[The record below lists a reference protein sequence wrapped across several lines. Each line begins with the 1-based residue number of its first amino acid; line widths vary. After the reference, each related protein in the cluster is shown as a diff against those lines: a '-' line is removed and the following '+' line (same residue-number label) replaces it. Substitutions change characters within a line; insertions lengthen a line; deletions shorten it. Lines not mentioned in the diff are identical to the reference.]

1 MGGLRTVFM
10 GTPAFAAVA
19 LKALVDAGHEVVA
32 VYSQPPRPKGRG
44 METQKSPV
52 HALAEELGITVRTP
66 VSLKAAEEAAAFSAL
81 NADVAVVAAYGL
93 ILPKA
98 ILDAPRHGCLNIHA
112 SLLPRWRGAAPIQR
126 AIMAGDA
133 ETGITIMQMAAGLDT
148 GPMLLKE
155 ELAIGPDTDAGALH
169 DALAEIGARLIV
181 QALDQLSA
189 LTPVPQP
196 ADGVTYAAKITK
208 EECRIDWRRSAAEL
222 DRHVRGLSPA
232 PGAFAEFNGERL
244 TILAADIAA
253 GSGAPG
259 TVLDDRLTIACG
271 DGALRPTLV
280 KRAGKRA
287 MSAEEMLRGF
297 PVPKGT
303 PLGKTGVQ

>member
-1 MGGLRTVFM
+1 MGALRIVFM

-19 LKALVDAGHEVVA
+19 LKALVNAGHEVIA

-52 HALAEELGITVRTP
+52 HMLAEEQGIPVRSPT
-66 VSLKAAEEAAAFSAL
+66 SLRSAEEAAAFAAL
-81 NADVAVVAAYGL
+81 QADVAVVAAYGL
-93 ILPKA
+93 ILPNTVLA
-98 ILDAPRHGCLNIHA
+98 TPRHGCLNIHA

-133 ETGITIMQMAAGLDT
+133 RTGVTIMQMEEGLDT

-155 ELAIGPDTDAGALH
+155 ELAIGAGLNAGMLH
-169 DALAEIGARLIV
+169 DALAEIGARLIC
-181 QALDQLSA
+181 QALDRLPE
-189 LTPVPQP
+189 LKPVPQP

-208 EECRIDWRRSAAEL
+208 VECRIDWRRSAAEL
-222 DRHVRGLSPA
+222 DRHVRGLSPT
-232 PGAFAEFNGERL
+232 PGAFTEIDGERL
-244 TILAADIAA
+244 TILAADLVPVSGPA
-253 GSGAPG
+253 G
-259 TVLDDRLTIACG
+259 TTIDDRLTVACG
-271 DGALRPTLV
+271 EGAVRPTLV

-297 PVPKGT
+297 AVPKGT
-303 PLGKTGVQ
+303 TLS

>member
-1 MGGLRTVFM
+1 MGSLRIVFM

-19 LKALVDAGHEVVA
+19 LKALVDAGHDVIA
-32 VYSQPPRPKGRG
+32 VYSQPPRPGGRRG
-44 METQKSPV
+44 LELQKLPV
-52 HALAEELGITVRTP
+52 HALAEELGIAVRTP
-66 VSLKAAEEAAAFSAL
+66 VSLKNADEAAAFAAL
-81 NADVAVVAAYGL
+81 QADVAVVAAYGL

-98 ILDAPRHGCLNIHA
+98 VLDAPRYGCLNIHA

-133 ETGITIMQMAAGLDT
+133 RTGVTIMQMEAGLDT

-155 ELAIGPDTDAGALH
+155 ELPIAADLNAGALH
-169 DALAEIGARLIV
+169 DALAETGAGLIV
-181 QALDQLSA
+181 QALDQLPG

-196 ADGVTYAAKITK
+196 VEGVTYAAKITK

-222 DRHVRGLSPA
+222 DRHIRGLSPA
-232 PGAFAEFNGERL
+232 PGAFSEINGERL
-244 TILAADIAA
+244 TILAADLAP

-259 TVLDDRLTIACG
+259 TVIDDRVTVACG
-271 DGALRPTLV
+271 EGALRPTLV

-297 PVPKGT
+297 AVPKGT
-303 PLGKTGVQ
+303 QFS

>member
-1 MGGLRTVFM
+1 MGSLRIVFM

-19 LKALVDAGHEVVA
+19 LKALVDAGHEA
-32 VYSQPPRPKGRG
+32 IAAYSQPPRPKGRG

-52 HALAEELGITVRTP
+52 HMLAEEQGIAVRTP
-66 VSLKAAEEAAAFSAL
+66 TSLRSAEDAAAFAAL
-81 NADVAVVAAYGL
+81 QADVAVVAAYGL

-98 ILDAPRHGCLNIHA
+98 VLDAPRHGCLNIHA

-133 ETGITIMQMAAGLDT
+133 KTGVTIMQMEEGLDT

-155 ELAIGPDTDAGALH
+155 EFAIGADLNAGALH
-169 DALAEIGARLIV
+169 DALAEIGKRLICE
-181 QALDQLSA
+181 AMDQLPT
-189 LTPVPQP
+189 LKPVPQP

-208 EECRIDWRRSAAEL
+208 EECRIDWRRRAAEL
-222 DRHVRGLSPA
+222 DRHIRGLSPA
-232 PGAFAEFNGERL
+232 PGAFTEIGGERL
-244 TILAADIAA
+244 TVLAASLVA

-259 TVLDDRLTIACG
+259 TTIDDRLTIACG
-271 DGALRPTLV
+271 EGSLRPTLV

-297 PVPKGT
+297 TVPKGT
-303 PLGKTGVQ
+303 ALS